1 VRLFVALAISEEVRE
16 RIAQLVREF
25 RGFAPRANWIRAEN
39 LHVTL
44 KFLGETPADK
54 LEAICGALRTVRS
67 SGAVKL
73 RFHGLGFF
81 PNEER
86 AKVFWAG
93 VETSENLPALA
104 ADTERTLTELGCP
117 REQRRFAPHLTLAR
131 FEPAGVPQQLKAAVA
146 KSAARDFGALRASE
160 YHLIESKLKATGAE
174 YTTLQSFAFT
184 TET

>member
-25 RGFAPRANWIRAEN
+25 RGFAPRAKWIRAEN

-44 KFLGETPADK
+44 KFLGETPASQLK
-54 LEAICGALRTVRS
+54 EICGALRTVRS
-67 SGAVKL
+67 SGAVEL

-81 PNEER
+81 PTEER

-93 VETSENLPALA
+93 AGASENLPTLA
-104 ADTERTLTELGCP
+104 ADTERTLTELGFP
-117 REQRRFAPHLTLAR
+117 AKQRQFAPHLTLAR

-146 KSAARDFGALRASE
+146 NSSARDFGALQARE
-160 YHLIESKLKATGAE
+160 FHLIESKLKTTGAE
-174 YTTLQSFAFT
+174 YTTLQSFTFT